1 MSLRWRTAI
10 SRLLELKK
18 RECDGCQILNS
29 VSHVYIK
36 LLSLM
41 TKLEEFI
48 EDCKDEVIRK
58 GVLEFYFG
66 IRNFIYIHDRLDEN
80 YLIYSEL
87 SEEGKFYLH
96 LFCVNPAGCLQE
108 YMGKRK

>member
-1 MSLRWRTAI
+1 
-10 SRLLELKK
+10 
-18 RECDGCQILNS
+18 
-29 VSHVYIK
+29 
-36 LLSLM
+36 M

-58 GVLEFYFG
+58 RGAGVFTLVSV
-66 IRNFIYIHDRLDEN
+66 NFIYIHDRQDEN

-108 YMGKRK
+108 YMGKANSTILFSATFLPINYY